1 MGYVC
6 KTKLEKAWIIASVLI
21 LAAHRL
27 LQSAAPDFYADATP
41 LRLWLEVV
49 IFVSSFPLGVTAV
62 YVVHDATYWCDGCGA
77 VAWMLDWSTLLFG
90 GYIQWFWV
98 LPEFFRGRQ
107 LTLLDLKR
115 TPETVAPDTHSH
127 IAAETHAPSATATPA
142 PLAATT
148 RVPLAAATLDPL
160 AVAPPASS
168 TEPPASLIATPHDV
182 RAAAPP
188 HVFDTAACCAPAFA
202 EFDEAGLSALDR
214 VFQAHAAPTA
224 ATPASQVE
232 AIFPRVS

>member
-49 IFVSSFPLGVTAV
+49 IFISSFPLGVTAV
-62 YVVHDATYWCDGCGA
+62 YVVHDATYWCDGCRA
-77 VAWMLDWSTLLFG
+77 VTWMLDWSTLLFG

-98 LPEFFRGRQ
+98 LPEFLRGRQ

-115 TPETVAPDTHSH
+115 TPQTVAPNASSI
-127 IAAETHAPSATATPA
+127 IAAETPA
-142 PLAATT
+142 PLATAT
-148 RVPLAAATLDPL
+148 PDPL
-160 AVAPPASS
+160 TVAPPASLAA
-168 TEPPASLIATPHDV
+168 PPASLAATPPDV
-182 RAAAPP
+182 CAAAPP
-188 HVFDTAACCAPAFA
+188 NVFDTAACCAPAFR

-224 ATPASQVE
+224 VPPASQVE

>member
-27 LQSAAPDFYADATP
+27 LQTSAPDLYADATP
-41 LRLWLEVV
+41 LRLWLEVL
-49 IFVSSFPLGVTAV
+49 IFISSFPLGGLTV
-62 YVVHDATYWCDGCGA
+62 YVVHDAVYWCDGCGA
-77 VAWMLDWSTLLFG
+77 VAWMFDWSTLLFA

-98 LPEFFRGRQ
+98 MPELLRGRQ

-115 TPETVAPDTHSH
+115 TPETFAPNNPSH
-127 IAAETHAPSATATPA
+127 IAAEATPAPSATATPA
-142 PLAATT
+142 PLATATPA
-148 RVPLAAATLDPL
+148 PLT
-160 AVAPPASS
+160 VAPPASLAA
-168 TEPPASLIATPHDV
+168 PPASLAATPPDV

-188 HVFDTAACCAPAFA
+188 HVFDTAAACCAPAFR

-224 ATPASQVE
+224 APPASQVE